1 VTQVLLE
8 PKRVS
13 LKLHS
18 KQAEVYNSKARFKV
32 IDCGRRFGKT
42 HLEWVRVLTYMVDN
56 PNCLIWWVAPFYK
69 ELAPATKK
77 VKELT
82 PKEIIADIQETANVI
97 RYIRLV
103 NGSEC
108 YFHSADREDSLR
120 GSGLNGMVID
130 EAAKLKE
137 DRWSGELEPSLMDF
151 NGWCDFI
158 STPKAKN
165 WFYKLYCRGLD
176 TTQTLYKSWCFSS
189 YENAIE
195 NGGFLPKSNIDTI
208 AADMPQHLRD
218 QEIFGKFLEGEGSVF
233 RNLTRQIR
241 DYDPEV
247 SKGEFVSIGADFGKT
262 QDFTVLTGIR
272 NNGEIVA
279 FERFNTLD
287 WDFQKDRTIR
297 FCKQFEHDGSK
308 HYQLLV
314 DASGLGNPIYDSL
327 RNEGLRVEPFKFT
340 NTTKRDLIENLS
352 HMIDDG
358 KVWFRGDP
366 AKKEFAPELRQLQSE
381 LEMFGY
387 ELGSTGTLYY
397 GAPEGFHDDCVV
409 SLALACWQEK
419 HDLKPGAVWFD
430 W

>member
-1 VTQVLLE
+1 
-8 PKRVS
+8 
-13 LKLHS
+13 
-18 KQAEVYNSKARFKV
+18 
-32 IDCGRRFGKT
+32 
-42 HLEWVRVLTYMVDN
+42 
-56 PNCLIWWVAPFYK
+56 
-69 ELAPATKK
+69 
-77 VKELT
+77 
-82 PKEIIADIQETANVI
+82 
-97 RYIRLV
+97 
-103 NGSEC
+103 
-108 YFHSADREDSLR
+108 
-120 GSGLNGMVID
+120 
-130 EAAKLKE
+130 
-137 DRWSGELEPSLMDF
+137 
-151 NGWCDFI
+151 
-158 STPKAKN
+158 
-165 WFYKLYCRGLD
+165 
-176 TTQTLYKSWCFSS
+176 
-189 YENAIE
+189 
-195 NGGFLPKSNIDTI
+195 
-208 AADMPQHLRD
+208 MPQHLRD